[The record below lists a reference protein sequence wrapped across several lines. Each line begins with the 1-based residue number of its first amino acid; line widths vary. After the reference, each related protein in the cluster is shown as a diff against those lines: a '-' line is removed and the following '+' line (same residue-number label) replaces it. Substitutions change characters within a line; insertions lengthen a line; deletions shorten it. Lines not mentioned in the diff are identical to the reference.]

1 MLLDDKRGPR
11 EPGLLGK
18 SLALIG
24 GLALLILGFMFSLM
38 LLAVAA
44 VLVAGI
50 WAYLWWKTRDLRRR
64 LREQGAAPPRESP
77 PGGRIFDGEA
87 VHVDGADTH
96 DADPRG

>member
-11 EPGLLGK
+11 EPGPLGK
-18 SLALIG
+18 ALALIG

-50 WAYLWWKTRDLRRR
+50 WAYLWWKTRELRRR
-64 LREQGAAPPRESP
+64 LREHGAPSPREGP

-87 VHVDGADTH
+87 VHVDGADAR
-96 DADPRG
+96 DADTRG